1 MKNFDEWNTIKKNTE
16 LNKRKIGIKPREI
29 FWAKIGEN
37 VGFEQNGKGE
47 NFARP
52 VIIMRKL
59 TSELF
64 LGIPLTSTIK
74 DGDYFHTFEYSNHAN
89 GLIQN
94 TALILQLKVFSIRRL
109 MNKAGVISKED
120 FETIVEK
127 SKRLIS
133 PT

>member
-1 MKNFDEWNTIKKNTE
+1 MKNFDEWNKIKKDTE
-16 LNKRKIGIKPREI
+16 RNSRKIGIKPRDI

-52 VIIMRKL
+52 VIILRKL

-74 DGDYFHTFEYSNHAN
+74 DGDYFHTFEYINHTN
-89 GLIQN
+89 GLVQN
-94 TALILQLKVFSIRRL
+94 TALVLQMKVFSIRRL
-109 MNKAGVISKED
+109 MNKTGVINKDD